1 MADLLVNGGK
11 PLSGVIRPSGN
22 KNAVLP
28 MLCATMLTDEA
39 VTLRNVPNITDVQK
53 IVRFLGAMGARIDW
67 DQNAGVLR
75 IDNADFHD
83 ELGDVP
89 LPAGM
94 RSAVLLLPA
103 LLQRVGR
110 IRFSNTKGC
119 ALGVRELDPHIDVM
133 NTLGAK
139 VVSDDPIILELN
151 GGFRGGR
158 LWQDYMSVT
167 TTENFVMAAVL
178 ADGESTLI
186 NAASEPHVQDLC
198 RLLNAMGAKIEGI
211 GSSILQVEGV
221 ARLGGA
227 DASISPDHHE
237 ITTFLAVGAITGGEI
252 RVEPSMPQYFDLINR
267 SFQKLGVE
275 IEYEGD
281 TAIVREN
288 QPFRIDTPHTTNM
301 LAKIEAAPW
310 PYFPADLL
318 PLMVPL
324 AVRADG
330 AMMFWNKVYEGA
342 FFWMSELVKFGAHIV
357 TSDPHRVIV
366 FGNRP
371 LRPATVEAPY
381 IIRAAV
387 ALYMTAT
394 SIPGTSVIK
403 GAESIQRAH
412 PHFVENLQALGADV
426 EWEGL
431 SGIEEEDLSA
441 G

>member
-1 MADLLVNGGK
+1 MANLLVNGGK
-11 PLSGVIRPSGN
+11 PLSGTIIPSGN

-28 MLCATMLTDEA
+28 ILCATVLTDEN

-53 IVRFLGAMGARIDW
+53 VVRFLGAMGSKIDW
-67 DQNAGVLR
+67 DQAAGVLH
-75 IDNADFHD
+75 ITNASFHD

-103 LLQRVGR
+103 LLGRVGQ
-110 IRFSNTKGC
+110 IEFSNTKGC
-119 ALGVRELDPHIDVM
+119 ALGVRELDPHIDVLR
-133 NTLGAK
+133 TLGAD
-139 VVSDDPIILELN
+139 VVSDEPIILKLH
-151 GGFRGGR
+151 GGFKGGR

-178 ADGESTLI
+178 AEGTSTLI

-198 RLLNAMGAKIEGI
+198 RMLNEMGARIEGI

-221 ARLGGA
+221 AHLGGTDTA
-227 DASISPDHHE
+227 ISPDHHE

-252 RVEPSMPQYFDLINR
+252 RVEQSMPQYFDLINR
-267 SFQKLGVE
+267 SFKKLGVE

-281 TAIVREN
+281 TAIVRKN
-288 QPFRIDTPHTTNM
+288 QPFRIDTPHTTNL

-310 PYFPADLL
+310 PYFPTDLL
-318 PLMVPL
+318 PLMIPL
-324 AVRADG
+324 AGKADG

-342 FFWMSELVKFGAHIV
+342 FSWMSELVKFGAHV
-357 TSDPHRVIV
+357 VPSDPHRIIV

-371 LRPATVEAPY
+371 LHPATVEAPY

-387 ALYMTAT
+387 ALYMTAA

-403 GAESIQRAH
+403 GAESICRAH
-412 PHFVENLQALGADV
+412 PRFVENLQALGADV

-431 SGIEEEDLSA
+431 SGIEEDEPPIE
-441 G
+441 

>member
-1 MADLLVNGGK
+1 MANLLVNGGK
-11 PLSGVIRPSGN
+11 PLSGTIIPSGN
-22 KNAVLP
+22 KNAMLP
-28 MLCATMLTDEA
+28 ILCATVLTDET

-53 IVRFLGAMGARIDW
+53 VVRFLGAMGSKLDW
-67 DQNAGVLR
+67 DQAGGVLR
-75 IDNADFHD
+75 VNNAAFYD
-83 ELGDVP
+83 ELGDVL

-103 LLQRVGR
+103 LLRRVR
-110 IRFSNTKGC
+110 KIEFSNTKGC
-119 ALGVRELDPHIDVM
+119 ALGVRELDPHIDVLRI
-133 NTLGAK
+133 LGAD

-151 GGFRGGR
+151 GNFKGGR

-167 TTENFVMAAVL
+167 TTENFVMGAVL
-178 ADGESTLI
+178 AEGHSTLI

-198 RLLNAMGAKIEGI
+198 RLLNEMGARIEGI
-211 GSSILQVEGV
+211 GSSILHVEGV
-221 ARLGGA
+221 ERLGGA
-227 DASISPDHHE
+227 EVAISPDHHE
-237 ITTFLAVGAITGGEI
+237 ITTFLALGAITGGEI
-252 RVEPSMPQYFDLINR
+252 RVEQSVPQYFDLINR
-267 SFQKLGVE
+267 SFKKLGVE
-275 IEYEGD
+275 IEYDGE

-288 QPFRIDTPHTTNM
+288 QPFRIDAPHTTNL

-318 PLMVPL
+318 PLMIPL
-324 AVRADG
+324 AVRAEG
-330 AMMFWNKVYEGA
+330 QMMFWNKVYEGA
-342 FFWMSELVKFGAHIV
+342 FFWMSELVKFGAHVV
-357 TSDPHRVIV
+357 TSDPHRIIV

-371 LRPATVEAPY
+371 LRPVTVEAPY

-387 ALYMTAT
+387 ALYMTAA
-394 SIPGTSVIK
+394 SIPGISVIK

-431 SGIEEEDLSA
+431 SGIEEDDQPA